1 MAGLTPTGFEIKT
14 LPVIN
19 QEMED
24 AIHQGISPTLNLSST
39 SALGQL
45 KGTTASHL
53 SELWDAALALWKSW
67 DVDQA
72 VDASLDRIA
81 ALTGSR
87 RRPAVASQALMTIT
101 LDAGTY
107 VAHSLVVNPVGD
119 QNTRFDNSFEITV
132 GSTTTLTDQ
141 LFEATE
147 TGPIN
152 VAADELT
159 VITTPVTG
167 FSEPTNP
174 AAVVPGSARESNAA
188 FRQRRELELAL
199 KGSTTVD
206 AIRADLLQT
215 LGADGDPLFSFVSV
229 IENDTDV
236 TVDGTPPHSFETL
249 IIGGTTQQIVD
260 ALLEAKPAGI
270 RAYGTT
276 TGTAFDS
283 QGNGHTLGFTR
294 PTENLINFQI
304 EPFYIPGLYAGH
316 QAVKDAVLDYFEQN
330 QSVGYD
336 VIVAAYSRVVM
347 GIPGVVDVI
356 IHVTEGN
363 TYPIG
368 GPTDNIVIDT
378 REIAVLGDTVPD
390 GVAVI
395 GNEVPGV
402 P

>member
-72 VDASLDRIA
+72 VDAALDRIG

-119 QNTRFDNSFEITV
+119 PNTRFDNSFPITV
-132 GSTTTLTDQ
+132 ASTQTLTDQ

-152 VAADELT
+152 VASGQLS

-167 FSEPTNP
+167 FVSATNP
-174 AAVVPGSARESNAA
+174 DAAVPGSARETNAA

-215 LGADGDPLFSFVSV
+215 EGADGDPLFSFVAV
-229 IENDTDV
+229 IDNDTDNF
-236 TVDGTPPHSFETL
+236 VDGQPPHSFETL
-249 IIGGTTQQIVD
+249 VIGGDSQQIWD
-260 ALLEAKPAGI
+260 ALLKAKPAGI

-276 TGTAFDS
+276 SGTAYDS
-283 QGNGHTLGFTR
+283 QGNGHTVGFTR
-294 PTENLINFQI
+294 PSTNEINFHI
-304 EPFYIPGLYAGH
+304 EPFYIAGLYAGN
-316 QAVKDAVLDYFEQN
+316 QAMKDAITDYFEQN
-330 QSVGYD
+330 QSVGTD
-336 VIVAAYSRVVM
+336 VIVAAYSRVAM
-347 GIPGVVDVI
+347 GVPGVVDVI
-356 IHVTEGN
+356 IHVTENN
-363 TYPIG
+363 TYPVG
-368 GPTDNIVIDT
+368 GPSDNIVIGK
-378 REIAVLGDTVPD
+378 REIAILGDAVLG
-390 GVAVI
+390 GVTVI